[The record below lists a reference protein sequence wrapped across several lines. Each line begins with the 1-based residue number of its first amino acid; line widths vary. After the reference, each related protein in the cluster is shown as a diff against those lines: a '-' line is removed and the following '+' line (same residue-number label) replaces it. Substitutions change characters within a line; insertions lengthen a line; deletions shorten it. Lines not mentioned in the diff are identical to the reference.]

1 MIKPLSQ
8 TRTLT
13 AEAALNRK
21 ARGQKIQANLKD
33 AEPKTVQPWIQS
45 QQGSIVPHSS
55 AQAQRTR
62 RYHEQIHA
70 EHLGGRQSSARIT
83 DQLNPDQ
90 SIGQERAQ
98 GRRFPGL

>member
-8 TRTLT
+8 TKTLT
-13 AEAALNRK
+13 AEAALNRH
-21 ARGQKIQANLKD
+21 ARGQKIQANFKEP
-33 AEPKTVQPWIQS
+33 EPKTLQPWIAS

-70 EHLGGRQSSARIT
+70 AHTGGRQSSARIT

-90 SIGQERAQ
+90 SISQERRQ